1 VIGERTLTWALSLAG
16 VIGGLAMFFAL
27 ERPFGAV
34 PAGLAAVLTVLVVV
48 IFGVA
53 LLGQPD
59 DEP

>member
-1 VIGERTLTWALSLAG
+1 MIGERTPTWALALAG

-27 ERPFGAV
+27 ERPFGAM
-34 PAGLAAVLTVLVVV
+34 PAGLAAVLTVLLIV
-48 IFGVA
+48 IFGVV